1 MALIISNEYLPRE
14 LQVDNGNFVMSY
26 LINEKGW
33 TKQSAAA
40 VVGNMVT
47 ESTINPGL
55 YESGIVR
62 PFDTPMRGYGLV
74 QWTPATGLIN
84 FINSSA
90 NTGNHKYNSFE
101 GQLDCLD
108 WNMRGGDGQYFSHPR
123 YPYGAFAELNTGLK
137 FISSTKDPRVLADVF
152 IKNYLRPAV
161 FEQPFRGQFA
171 VDWFEDYT
179 GEVSGCVG
187 NGNLDQMVQWFR
199 DRLGKVGYSQVN
211 RLGPNSYDCSSAVYF
226 SLIQGGF
233 LPEGS
238 MGWTGSLVGDLTPIA
253 TQIPLEQASYGDI
266 FNHHNGLDTDHTGVF
281 LANNEII
288 HCTSQRVV
296 TGIGITPYLGYSGY
310 IAGLAGNTYWRLND
324 GKSGNCTP
332 SVDLEKSRLQNNS
345 LLLDNIYR
353 KLL

>member
-1 MALIISNEYLPRE
+1 MALIISNEFLPRE

-40 VVGNMVT
+40 AVGNMVT

-62 PFDTPMRGYGLV
+62 PWDAHQRGYGLV

-90 NTGNHKYNSFE
+90 NTGNHSHDSFE

-108 WNMRGGDGQYFSHPR
+108 WNMRGGDGQYFVRSD
-123 YPYGAFAELNTGLK
+123 YNYGVYAELNTGLK

-152 IKNYLRPAV
+152 IKNYLRPFEFNQPIRGDHAV
-161 FEQPFRGQFA
+161 R
-171 VDWFEDYT
+171 WFEEYT
-179 GEVSGCVG
+179 GEVSDCVG

-211 RLGPNSYDCSSAVYF
+211 RLGPNSYDCSSALYF

-238 MGWTGSLVGDLTPIA
+238 MGWTGSLVADLTPIA
-253 TQIPLEQASYGDI
+253 TQIPLEEATYGDI
-266 FNHHNGLDTDHTGVF
+266 FNHHNGRDIDHTGVF
-281 LANNEII
+281 LSNNEII
-288 HCTSQRVV
+288 HCTAGCV
-296 TGIGITPYLGYSGY
+296 TGIGITPFLGCSGY
-310 IAGLAGNTYWRLND
+310 TAGLAGNTYWRLND
-324 GKSGNCTP
+324 GRAGNCTP
-332 SVDLEKSRLQNNS
+332 SGSKEKTLTQNNV

-353 KLL
+353 KLF